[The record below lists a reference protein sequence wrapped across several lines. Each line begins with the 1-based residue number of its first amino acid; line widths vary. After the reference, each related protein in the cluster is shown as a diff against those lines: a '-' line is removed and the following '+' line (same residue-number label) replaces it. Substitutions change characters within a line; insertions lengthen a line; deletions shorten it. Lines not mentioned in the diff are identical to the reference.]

1 MTNIMLFYI
10 LILYQIKILLKINS
24 DDINLLKNIVN
35 DINIEKIINTNESF
49 IEIPFKYLK
58 ILNECIPKKKE
69 NELIEFIKNE
79 INNNKNRSNI
89 SCRKL
94 FHLYE
99 IKTGKKIGKSTIH
112 KILRK
117 KMNYRFLKKTY
128 QTNKI
133 ILDINKLHSF
143 FLLKHLLNL

>member
-1 MTNIMLFYI
+1 MY
-10 LILYQIKILLKINS
+10 S
-24 DDINLLKNIVN
+24 
-35 DINIEKIINTNESF
+35 
-49 IEIPFKYLK
+49 
-58 ILNECIPKKKE
+58 KKKE

-112 KILRK
+112 KFLRK
-117 KMNYRFLKKTY
+117 KMNYRFLKTTY